1 MVPFEDAA
9 KSAIS
14 KAPDPAS
21 NCSTR
26 ASDTTAPASTLG
38 STLTVLNLWVTTA
51 GTTVVGVHTLIIQ
64 LLQPTTATYGCAI
77 NERHELPTSPL
88 ARAGLDNLEM
98 FMGEDTIVE
107 TKFFEA
113 LRQTKFWLA
122 TFFFGNSA
130 RLRGRHVVRSRPWSI
145 CTHSRLPRSI
155 KSTVPLANTSMSSPP
170 LAPCESANSSRYST
184 LTTSPR
190 SRTSSALLLRRVVIN
205 ARFAASSSSY
215 ISTASAVTA
224 SPLFSLNFSIT
235 AFTLSSSCDIFFP
248 PFPFLFASVFADFN
262 RSFPP

>member
-1 MVPFEDAA
+1 MYVCMYSYVCIGIYIYIYIHIYVYIYIF
-9 KSAIS
+9 IYIHMHINMHTYIFIHT
-14 KAPDPAS
+14 AS

-51 GTTVVGVHTLIIQ
+51 GTTVVGVHTLIIP

-107 TKFFEA
+107 TRFFEA
-113 LRQTKFWLA
+113 LRETKFWLA

-155 KSTVPLANTSMSSPP
+155 KSTVPLVKPSRK
-170 LAPCESANSSRYST
+170 LALHSC
-184 LTTSPR
+184 
-190 SRTSSALLLRRVVIN
+190 
-205 ARFAASSSSY
+205 Y
-215 ISTASAVTA
+215 IVRGVA
-224 SPLFSLNFSIT
+224 
-235 AFTLSSSCDIFFP
+235 
-248 PFPFLFASVFADFN
+248 
-262 RSFPP
+262 